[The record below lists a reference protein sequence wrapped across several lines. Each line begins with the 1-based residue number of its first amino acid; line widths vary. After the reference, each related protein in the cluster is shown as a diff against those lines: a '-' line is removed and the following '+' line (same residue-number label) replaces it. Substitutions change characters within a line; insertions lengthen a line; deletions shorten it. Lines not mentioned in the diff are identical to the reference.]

1 MATYDATAVE
11 VTYITGVVIKYT
23 DYRPLEV
30 TSVYYEN
37 AMDGSEKRLKLNLP
51 GEVKMINFKD
61 VIGIKLSKV
70 VRILP

>member
-1 MATYDATAVE
+1 
-11 VTYITGVVIKYT
+11 
-23 DYRPLEV
+23 
-30 TSVYYEN
+30 
-37 AMDGSEKRLKLNLP
+37 LKLNLP